1 MRAMRPNSRSAVD
14 SLIRDAG
21 IKDTISQPLI
31 DSLVDLSSTLWNKD
45 DQDLTYETLQ
55 ELLAQELRQL
65 KLLGPIQNPLL
76 DMNGKISFKK
86 VFGSY

>member
-1 MRAMRPNSRSAVD
+1 MRPNSRSAVD